1 MVTEVAQG
9 YRKVAAAVGAGMVAL
24 VACAGIALAD
34 PSGPVQPGVTVPVAP
49 VTPTAPAP
57 GGDQSAQLHSATP
70 QNDNS
75 GYTRRRSPATP
86 TTTAP
91 PSPREVHIGPLS
103 APVPNAVPNSIVDG
117 VNQTNQDL
125 QNVISPSTTPTP
137 QPKR

>member
-1 MVTEVAQG
+1 MAQG
-9 YRKVAAAVGAGMVAL
+9 YRNVVAGVAAGVVAL

-34 PSGPVQPGVTVPVAP
+34 PTGPVQPGVTAPVAP
-49 VTPTAPAP
+49 VTPTPPAP

-75 GYTRRRSPATP
+75 GYSRRRSPATP

-125 QNVISPSTTPTP
+125 QNVISPSTTATP
-137 QPKR
+137 QPKH